1 MLDLQKYLKKAAADP
16 GFKAK
21 LLENA
26 NQAIKDEFGENLP
39 YKLKCCKKLVFEV
52 ESMDGLNDEA
62 LEGVAGG
69 TTLNLIPL
77 ETWKEGIEAA
87 GYTLSTELR
96 KNDGGFYKYYN
107 YDRNGIKHSNMVSL
121 VKVNGEWYAQV
132 E

>member
-87 GYTLSTELR
+87 GYTLSTTL
-96 KNDGGFYKYYN
+96 KKDDWGSHKYYDYDN
-107 YDRNGIKHSNMVSL
+107 YGNRRSKSVKL
-121 VKVNGEWYAQV
+121 VKVDGEWYAQV